1 MLYPKDPNVHIY
13 AGNLL
18 MTTGAY
24 YDASKAY
31 LNADEVCKTPSAI
44 FHRARCYVAL
54 SSISNAIKDLKKL
67 QETHS
72 ELLLEP
78 DLKCLQVL

>member
-31 LNADEVCKTPSAI
+31 LNADEVYETPTAV
-44 FHRARCYVAL
+44 F
-54 SSISNAIKDLKKL
+54 
-67 QETHS
+67 
-72 ELLLEP
+72 
-78 DLKCLQVL
+78 